1 MVGRAQKAGRKT
13 AIGGQNVTR
22 ADLTGRTRDLEQ
34 SLTRAAIFS
43 GVDEATISALAATA
57 TRRVWDTGAVL
68 FQRGDAGDYLL
79 ALTSGRV
86 RLSVSTSMGK
96 ELVLRHMGPGEVL
109 GEFSLIDGQP
119 RSADATAVEASSGV
133 VLQRDRFLRVAGL
146 YPQLGLAL
154 ARHLCQQL
162 RTTNYQMESIA
173 LYDLRS
179 RVARFLLFALRGE
192 AGTGR
197 ARLRMSLNQ
206 TELGLVL
213 GASRPKINQV
223 LQSMVADGLFERDGD
238 VLICDVARIEAA
250 AEMVDPGGAC

>member
-1 MVGRAQKAGRKT
+1 MSHSRGP
-13 AIGGQNVTR
+13 QNVTR
-22 ADLTGRTRDLEQ
+22 AELTGRTRDLEHAL
-34 SLTRAAIFS
+34 SRAAIFS
-43 GVDEATISALAATA
+43 GVEEATISALAATA

-86 RLSVSTSMGK
+86 RLSVSTSTGK

-133 VLQRDRFLRVAGL
+133 VLERDRFLRLAGL

-162 RTTNYQMESIA
+162 RITNYQMESIA

-192 AGTGR
+192 AGAGR
-197 ARLRMSLNQ
+197 ARLRMALNQ
-206 TELGLVL
+206 TELALVL

-223 LQSMVADGLFERDGD
+223 LQSMLADGLLERDGE

-250 AEMVDPGGAC
+250 AEMPDPSGPSSSL